1 MVTGR
6 FNVRNRE
13 RHRAEQVM
21 NSLVRLAT
29 FVRGCDSDMIHAE
42 LTRSDRRDTRVG
54 LLSERVHRQYS
65 KITAMKRI
73 PIP

>member
-6 FNVRNRE
+6 FNVRNR
-13 RHRAEQVM
+13 
-21 NSLVRLAT
+21 
-29 FVRGCDSDMIHAE
+29 GGDSDMIHAE
-42 LTRSDRRDTRVG
+42 FTCSDRGDTRVG
-54 LLSERVHRQYS
+54 LLSDRVHRQYS